1 MSKLERKG
9 FSSLSRPTEP
19 ADARKLDKPEPRTTA
34 NESVEFSKSK
44 ESAEQEAREAKERAE
59 KAAREKLDK
68 DARRRAERE
77 TAKKAVQEAQEK
89 AEAVRAKAEEDA
101 RQRAEKE
108 VEEQAERDA
117 QEKGEQEARENA
129 DREAKERTER
139 KKERLEREEKE
150 RVEREEKEKA
160 EREAKERGE
169 EERKKV
175 PVSKIPSAWGST
187 VGKSDCSKKTSALS
201 QKERKNEWANGWD
214 FGPTEKEEPSD
225 LPPITTSSAPGGIFG
240 GAGNFDFFATGE
252 KDPPGG
258 AGEVELRTPLTKKGK
273 KGVDGPSNRSKVA
286 TPTVSADAGRLGMLE
301 NLNMNNMSARVS
313 ISSENER
320 FTDAEQG
327 PSPTEPTHPVFAPET
342 ASEALLSTTPE
353 LLKTRKEV
361 EEDIPATPKP
371 LLAPSIA
378 SQPWPAPPLTPTH
391 QSQVPTPVPVPAK
404 TEPENPLSLWDR
416 KRLETATPPA
426 PTSGLFGGNAMNS
439 SGVWGGAS
447 GGGGNTGSVAMPT
460 LVGDRQSVFTDTAR
474 DQKRENQR
482 EGVAGGLLGS
492 NSARRR
498 NDSAQSRMTTKP
510 VPRPAPTPVSASQR
524 TGGWGSWG
532 SSLLDNIAN
541 VVTAG
546 RTPSPEPPLV
556 RPNIDYPSRGFAP
569 SQPPGSEPTRLSSL
583 NKPTGNM
590 IGSGGTTPGTG
601 LAFGSSTD
609 KNLTVDNAT
618 KPLESSPNTAEPEN
632 VPESVVEIRHVPAPG
647 VFNRSI
653 TDKEVAGD
661 ARSDAL
667 GSSGAAGTKGLW
679 DSKLPSPIREKVLG
693 MQIEETEEP
702 AKTEETATPTE
713 EDELDW
719 ANQGKKKSWVVSFTH
734 TPSAPNT
741 PDPDNVEDGPAGGGG
756 GNKKKKKKGR
766 R

>member
-44 ESAEQEAREAKERAE
+44 ESAEQEAREAQERAE

-169 EERKKV
+169 EERNKV

-187 VGKSDCSKKTSALS
+187 IGKSDCSKKTSALS
-201 QKERKNEWANGWD
+201 QKERKNELANGCD
-214 FGPTEKEEPSD
+214 FGPTQKEEPSD

-240 GAGNFDFFATGE
+240 GAGNFDFFAAGE

-258 AGEVELRTPLTKKGK
+258 AEEVEFRTPLTKKGK
-273 KGVDGPSNRSKVA
+273 KGVDGPSSRSKVT
-286 TPTVSADAGRLGMLE
+286 TPTVSADAGRLDMLE
-301 NLNMNNMSARVS
+301 DLNMNIMSARVS

-320 FTDAEQG
+320 FTDTEQEL
-327 PSPTEPTHPVFAPET
+327 SPTEPTHPVFAPET

-353 LLKTRKEV
+353 RLLETPKEV
-361 EEDIPATPKP
+361 KEEVPTTPKP
-371 LLAPSIA
+371 
-378 SQPWPAPPLTPTH
+378 WPTLSLTPTH
-391 QSQVPTPVPVPAK
+391 RSQVPTPAPVPAK
-404 TEPENPLSLWDR
+404 TEPKKPLSLWDR
-416 KRLETATPPA
+416 KRLGTATPPA
-426 PTSGLFGGNAMNS
+426 PTSSLFGGNVMNS
-439 SGVWGGAS
+439 SGVLGVASDGGRNAE
-447 GGGGNTGSVAMPT
+447 SVAMPT
-460 LVGDRQSVFTDTAR
+460 LVGDRQSVFTDTAH
-474 DQKRENQR
+474 DQKRENQW
-482 EGVAGGLLGS
+482 EGVADGLLGS
-492 NSARRR
+492 NLARRR

-510 VPRPAPTPVSASQR
+510 APRPAPTPVPASQR
-524 TGGWGSWG
+524 SGGWGSWG
-532 SSLLDNIAN
+532 SSLLNNIAN
-541 VVTAG
+541 VVTAE
-546 RTPSPEPPLV
+546 RTPSPEPPPV
-556 RPNIDYPSRGFAP
+556 RPKIGYPSRGFAP

-583 NKPTGNM
+583 NKTTGNM
-590 IGSGGTTPGTG
+590 IGSGGTTRGTG
-601 LAFGSSTD
+601 PASGPSTD

-632 VPESVVEIRHVPAPG
+632 VPESAVEIRLVPAPG

-661 ARSDAL
+661 AQGDAL
-667 GSSGAAGTKGLW
+667 ESSGTAGTNGLR

-693 MQIEETEEP
+693 IQIEETEEP
-702 AKTEETATPTE
+702 VKTEETATPAE

-719 ANQGKKKSWVVSFTH
+719 ANQGKKKSLVVSFTH

-741 PDPDNVEDGPAGGGG
+741 PDPDNVDDGPAGGGG

-766 R
+766 K